1 MNRIER
7 RIAGTNGARP
17 GAPVCNPGQPV
28 QNGRGMLGS
37 SSSLYQTPQQ
47 RIGSNTRN
55 TRRINGLALLQN
67 QGDRLSRL
75 EQKLEQLEQQYAIST
90 STVDVKVSETANKI
104 DLINGEYREQMKI
117 MRQYIKELEAKLNGS
132 NKNIPV
138 VRAVK
143 KEIQESVNKSLP
155 INQENITLEITET

>member
-1 MNRIER
+1 M
-7 RIAGTNGARP
+7 
-17 GAPVCNPGQPV
+17 
-28 QNGRGMLGS
+28 
-37 SSSLYQTPQQ
+37 
-47 RIGSNTRN
+47 
-55 TRRINGLALLQN
+55 ALLQN

-117 MRQYIKELEAKLNGS
+117 MRQYIKELEAKLNDS

-138 VRAVK
+138 VKAVK
-143 KEIQESVNKSLP
+143 KEIQDSVNKSQP